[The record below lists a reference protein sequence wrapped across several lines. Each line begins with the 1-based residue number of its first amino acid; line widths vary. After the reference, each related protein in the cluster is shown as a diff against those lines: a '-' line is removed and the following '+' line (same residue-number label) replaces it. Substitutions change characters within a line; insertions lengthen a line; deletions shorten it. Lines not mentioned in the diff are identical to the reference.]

1 MAVYSLTTAFDRAGV
16 PPPVAAVLLQA
27 LQDGEPAGPAPL
39 LAEWEWGER
48 EVLRYLVDQELFL
61 PRDAFVPVGPRVRAT
76 LGRLADR
83 LPRARLRQWS
93 AGELEGFLARKRME
107 EWPPPSPALPEA
119 LDSLFVKGDYRG
131 VLQALENE
139 RAALLGPLR
148 ILPEDP
154 AHRKPG

>member
-1 MAVYSLTTAFDRAGV
+1 MAVFYLTAAFDPAGL

-48 EVLRYLVDQELFL
+48 EVLRYLVDRGLFD
-61 PRDAFVPVGPRVRAT
+61 PSDAFVPAGPRVRTT
-76 LGRLADR
+76 LAQLAER